1 MPTAYCI
8 SSPLFIGNNV
18 VDCRNNINI
27 CCLQETEVPMNFPE
41 KILNC
46 GGYTLEL
53 ENNSEKKRAG
63 IYLKNDIKYKRR
75 IDLEKQYFHIV
86 IGDVVVNV
94 KIRIINIY
102 QPWWLS
108 SLGCQLSFSI
118 VEGINRWTVVW
129 IPLEEKL
136 YLL

>member
-1 MPTAYCI
+1 MMNLNIATLNIC
-8 SSPLFIGNNV
+8 LGLTNKKDTV
-18 VDCRNNINI
+18 TELLHRNNINI

-118 VEGINRWTVVW
+118 VEGINR
-129 IPLEEKL
+129 
-136 YLL
+136 